1 MRGRRIG
8 TRGSPLALWQAK
20 QVASEIQKLGAPS
33 PELITISTSGDR
45 LTTSSW
51 PITNG
56 KRLFV
61 KEIEEALL
69 ANEIDLAV
77 HSAKDL
83 PAQLPDGLRINAV
96 LPREDPRDA
105 LVFSTTVE
113 TTIGNSAAIFSG
125 NTINGKIGTSSV
137 RRTAQ
142 LIHACPELT
151 ILPIRGNVGTRL
163 RKLDEG
169 MFDAVVLAAAGLVR
183 LGMTHRINTRLP
195 TSMCV
200 PAPGQGI
207 LAVETRVDDQ
217 ATHELLKSF
226 EDPACAQ
233 RFDAERALVRSLGA
247 DCGVALG
254 AISNISGTEIS
265 LLTTV
270 GAPDGSRL
278 IRHKETGAL
287 ENAAAVGR
295 CAAEALLSKGAE
307 ELLAL
312 TNKS

>member
-1 MRGRRIG
+1 MRAPRIG

-20 QVASEIQKLGAPS
+20 QIAAEIQKLGAPS
-33 PELITISTSGDR
+33 AELITVSTSGDR
-45 LTTSSW
+45 LATSSW

-56 KRLFV
+56 KRSFV

-83 PAQLPDGLRINAV
+83 PAQLPDGLQINAV
-96 LPREDPRDA
+96 LPREDPLDA

-113 TTIGNSAAIFSG
+113 TPVGNPATIFSG
-125 NTINGKIGTSSV
+125 NAINRKIGTSSV

-142 LIHACPELT
+142 LMHAFPELT

-169 MFDAVVLAAAGLVR
+169 IFDAIVLAAAGLVR
-183 LGMTHRINTRLP
+183 LGMTHRINVRLP
-195 TSMCV
+195 ESICV

-207 LAVETRVDDQ
+207 LAVETRIDDQ
-217 ATHELLKSF
+217 ATHKLVSKF
-226 EDPACAQ
+226 EDPDCAR
-233 RFDAERALVRSLGA
+233 RFDTERALVRALGA
-247 DCGVALG
+247 DCRVPLG
-254 AISNISGTEIS
+254 AIAHINGTEIS

-270 GAPDGSRL
+270 GSPDGSRL
-278 IRHKETGAL
+278 IRHEETGEL
-287 ENAAAVGR
+287 DNATTVGLR
-295 CAAEALLSKGAE
+295 AAEALLSKGAE

-312 TNKS
+312 ADKS